1 MIGFIGLFALLPF
14 VSIVSGKIATGKTT
28 RYWDCCKPSC
38 AWKQHG
44 SFKNGPVQSCDVHD
58 KPVDD
63 NTDSGCQGGSAY
75 TCSTQQ
81 PWAVNDTT
89 SYGFA
94 AATIAG
100 LKEAEWCCACYK
112 LMFTSGPVSGK
123 TLVVQVTNTGAD
135 LGANHFDLQIPGG
148 GVGLF
153 NGCRAQWNSP
163 PDGWGEKYGGVSSA
177 KECCQLPRALRPGC
191 KWRFGWFKNAANP
204 AMKFERIP
212 CPVEIIEKTMK
223 EEPMD
228 TYEEKIRLEPHVGPW
243 TLDDFEVG
251 RPLGKGKFGNVYL
264 ARDKKYKIPVALKI
278 LFKSQIVKNN
288 VEHQVVREI
297 EIQAHLHHPNI
308 LRLYNYFYDDKKIY
322 LILEYA
328 LNGELYK
335 ELQTKGRL
343 SERRTAR
350 YIYQVADA
358 LKYCHQK
365 NVIHR
370 DIKPENI
377 LIDMNGDLKIADFG
391 WSVHSASNRRTLCGT
406 MDYLPPEM
414 ITSKPHSLHVD
425 YWSIG
430 VLCYELLCGKPAFE
444 TETSNDTYKRIAKA
458 QYTFPAHVPLGA
470 RDLIKRLLVVDPNR
484 RLDLD
489 GVMRHKWIKQHYSP
503 PLRDLIPEN
512 RAAMGCAH
520 SSRRVKYPGQVRRSD
535 CVQKELK
542 TSHLVYSKSSKEMD
556 KLTFISQTSE
566 TPIPLNALQIVRL
579 PKPLMMKALQEV
591 PLVYFTELKHFPDS
605 ITAKIYTD
613 FPRRWREAYD
623 RTQQLESKF
632 RARMLQSNHPEN
644 RKDYKL
650 AVDLIE
656 HVKIGFL
663 LKQEHKNCRSV
674 EGLKYSH
681 RIPYGH
687 RIVLESKL
695 LISIHSALD
704 YVERRRCKEPN
715 AKLDSELQKLL
726 WTFTYVDDCFR
737 RSFSYQQWTTTH
749 E

>member
-1 MIGFIGLFALLPF
+1 MVQFIGLLALLPF
-14 VSIVSGKIATGKTT
+14 VLTANGQSGTGTTT

-38 AWKQHG
+38 SWPGKAQFKQ
-44 SFKNGPVQSCDVHD
+44 GPVQTCGVDD
-58 KPVDD
+58 KPLNDGG
-63 NTDSGCQGGSAY
+63 NTASGCNGGGAY

-94 AATIAG
+94 AANIG
-100 LKEAEWCCACYK
+100 GSSESQWCCACYK
-112 LMFTSGPVSGK
+112 LTFTSGPVSGK
-123 TLVVQVTNTGAD
+123 DFVVQVTNTGAD
-135 LGANHFDLQIPGG
+135 LGSNHFDLQIPGG

-153 NGCRAQWNSP
+153 NGCSAQWQAPSQ
-163 PDGWGEKYGGVSSA
+163 GWGKQYGGIDTVDQCS
-177 KECCQLPRALRPGC
+177 QLPAALQSGC
-191 KWRFGWFKNAANP
+191 KWRFEWFQNADNP
-204 AMKFERIP
+204 SMKFEKVK
-212 CPVEIIEKTMK
+212 CPTEITEKSGCIQ
-223 EEPMD
+223 
-228 TYEEKIRLEPHVGPW
+228 KIRLEPHVGPW

-414 ITSKPHSLHVD
+414 VTSKPHSLHVD

-489 GVMRHKWIKQHYSP
+489 GVMRHKWVKQHYSP
-503 PLRDLIPEN
+503 SLRDLIPEN
-512 RAAMGCAH
+512 RA
-520 SSRRVKYPGQVRRSD
+520 
-535 CVQKELK
+535 
-542 TSHLVYSKSSKEMD
+542 T
-556 KLTFISQTSE
+556 
-566 TPIPLNALQIVRL
+566 
-579 PKPLMMKALQEV
+579 
-591 PLVYFTELKHFPDS
+591 
-605 ITAKIYTD
+605 
-613 FPRRWREAYD
+613 
-623 RTQQLESKF
+623 
-632 RARMLQSNHPEN
+632 
-644 RKDYKL
+644 
-650 AVDLIE
+650 
-656 HVKIGFL
+656 
-663 LKQEHKNCRSV
+663 
-674 EGLKYSH
+674 
-681 RIPYGH
+681 
-687 RIVLESKL
+687 
-695 LISIHSALD
+695 
-704 YVERRRCKEPN
+704 
-715 AKLDSELQKLL
+715 
-726 WTFTYVDDCFR
+726 
-737 RSFSYQQWTTTH
+737 
-749 E
+749 